1 MSELGFVQRCPHCG
15 LQHASNRTACPAT
28 GLPLG
33 GGERRDRRAA
43 AEGLKTRARRGMR
56 DLVGL
61 TIDGK
66 YHVVGLIGQGG
77 MGTVYEAQHLRIGR
91 TVAVKVLRPEH
102 LDKKESVTR
111 FEHEARVVG
120 GIRHAN
126 ICQIFDIGRLP
137 DGSPYLVM
145 ERLKGRTL
153 SERIEKEG
161 PVPWRELVVVMGQVL
176 EALDAAHARGV
187 IHRDFKPDNIFL
199 AETSQGIVAKVL
211 DFGISKSTGVDQEH
225 NPRLTKTG
233 MVMGTPYY
241 MAPEQAMGERGL
253 DQRVDVWAA
262 GVVTYEALTGVRPF
276 VARNYNALLVQIL
289 TGFPRPLA
297 EVRSDIPES
306 VRAVVSRAL
315 EKKRE
320 VRISTA
326 DELRR
331 QLLSCLEADQPAPPR
346 TTNRLSPRRSRTPRA
361 REWNDVEEWSS
372 NGDEEV
378 TVVLAREELQ
388 ALDEDLT
395 EVDPPGFLHESDSG
409 SITERRKR

>member
-1 MSELGFVQRCPHCG
+1 MFEREVVQRCPHCG

-91 TVAVKVLRPEH
+91 LVAVKVLRPEH
-102 LDKKESVTR
+102 LERRESISR

-120 GIRHAN
+120 AIRHPN

-137 DGSPYLVM
+137 DGSPFLVM
-145 ERLKGRTL
+145 ERLRGKTL
-153 SERIEKEG
+153 SERIEKDG
-161 PVPWRELVVVMGQVL
+161 PVPWQALCKIMGQVL
-176 EALDAAHARGV
+176 EALDAAHQRGI

-199 AETSQGIVAKVL
+199 TDGNQEAVAKVL
-211 DFGISKSTGVDQEH
+211 DFGISKSTGTDSEH

-253 DQRVDVWAA
+253 DARVDVWAA
-262 GVVTYEALTGVRPF
+262 GVVTYEALTGARPF

-289 TGFPRPLA
+289 TGLPRPLE
-297 EVRSDIPES
+297 EVRADIPES
-306 VRAVVSRAL
+306 VRRVVACAL

-320 VRISTA
+320 LRIPSA
-326 DELRR
+326 LELRN
-331 QLLSCLEADQPAPPR
+331 QLLACVARENPPPVR
-346 TTNRLSPRRSRTPRA
+346 TTSRTPRA
-361 REWNDVEEWSS
+361 RGRVAPRREWTDVEEWSS

-378 TVVLAREELQ
+378 TVVLTREEMQ
-388 ALDEDLT
+388 RVDEDLT

-409 SITERRKR
+409 TITERRRR